1 MFGGGG
7 YVFGAM
13 FVGRW
18 ISGGVCGWV
27 GERGVEGLGVFV
39 CVCGG
44 VVVSGWV
51 RWGWMGERG
60 GG

>member
-1 MFGGGG
+1 M
-7 YVFGAM
+7 FGAM